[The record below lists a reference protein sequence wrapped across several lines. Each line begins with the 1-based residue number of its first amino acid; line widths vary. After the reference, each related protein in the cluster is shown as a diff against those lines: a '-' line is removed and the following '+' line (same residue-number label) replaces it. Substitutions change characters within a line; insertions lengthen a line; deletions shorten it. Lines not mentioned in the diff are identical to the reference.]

1 MFTVN
6 ECFLSF
12 LSLAG
17 AEAAQWNLY
26 GAQRTTRAPR
36 AGGRA
41 APGGHGSLEMDL
53 REKGEEAVRTKEKE
67 LRTPS
72 TS

>member
-1 MFTVN
+1 MESALRSEDYET
-6 ECFLSF
+6 
-12 LSLAG
+12 
-17 AEAAQWNLY
+17 
-26 GAQRTTRAPR
+26 PR

-41 APGGHGSLEMDL
+41 APGGRGSLEMDL
-53 REKGEEAVRTKEKE
+53 RERGEEAEE